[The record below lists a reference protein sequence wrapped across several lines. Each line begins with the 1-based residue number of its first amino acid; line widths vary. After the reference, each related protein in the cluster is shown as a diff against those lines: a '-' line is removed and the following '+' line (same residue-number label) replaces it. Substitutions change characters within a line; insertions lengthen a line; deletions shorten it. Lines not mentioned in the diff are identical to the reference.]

1 MFVESF
7 QGQYKDGTNGTPDFI
22 MVSALFLILRVLTL
36 ASFMNRNYYSSLGQ
50 TILLI
55 SVTCFYAIARPYKLN
70 SMTNA
75 DIVVLVLLELFSLA
89 TNNPSKTFLIYFRT
103 MLVSALLLYVPHMAL
118 IFYIFYMLAKKVGIA
133 QYLQVKY
140 ETLTACMQMKGHT
153 DEAEADME
161 AMLDT
166 GSLPDRLI
174 NPGEYEPVLLTT
186 EEHTTTEIE
195 EDAVHDNPRR
205 LTPVYT
211 YGSFNNNS
219 S

>member
-1 MFVESF
+1 MESF
-7 QGQYKDGTNGTPDFI
+7 QGQYKDGTNGTPGFR
-22 MVSALFLILRVLTL
+22 MVSALFLILRVFTL

-50 TILLI
+50 TILLT
-55 SVTCFYAIARPYKLN
+55 SVTCFYAFARPYKLN

-89 TNNPSKTFLIYFRT
+89 TNNPSKSFLIYFRT

-140 ETLTACMQMKGHT
+140 ETLTACVQMKGHT

-166 GSLPDRLI
+166 DSLPDRLI
-174 NPGEYEPVLLTT
+174 NPGEYEPVLPTT
-186 EEHTTTEIE
+186 EEHTAAEIE
-195 EDAVHDNPRR
+195 ENEDAVHDNPRR

-211 YGSFNNNS
+211 YGSFNINS